1 MLSNAISY
9 LIKKIAIYWYKLI
22 KKIGK
27 KLKYISS
34 LCEQQRLI
42 LSYYHYIKIISNIV
56 NAYVKWSNVCLYIVL

>member
-27 KLKYISS
+27 KLKYIIMRTTKINTILLS
-34 LCEQQRLI
+34 L
-42 LSYYHYIKIISNIV
+42 Y
-56 NAYVKWSNVCLYIVL
+56 

>member
-42 LSYYHYIKIISNIV
+42 LSYYHYIKIIL
-56 NAYVKWSNVCLYIVL
+56 KL